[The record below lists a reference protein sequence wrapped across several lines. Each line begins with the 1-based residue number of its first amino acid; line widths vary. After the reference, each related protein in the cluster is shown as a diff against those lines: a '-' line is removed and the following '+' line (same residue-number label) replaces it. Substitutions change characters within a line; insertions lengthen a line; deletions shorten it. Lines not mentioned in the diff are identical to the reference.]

1 MSRGKRTPDAHDKEH
16 DKAHDKGQDD
26 DTLPAG
32 RVRLDKWLWA
42 ARFFK
47 TRALAAD
54 AIDGGKVDVNGE
66 RAKRAKPV
74 QAGDDVRLRQGP
86 IEWCLKVLDTSARRG
101 SAEIA
106 RQLYEETEDGRVRR
120 ERAHEHLRS
129 MPTGFA
135 YGDSKPGK
143 RDRRALRRL
152 KGEG

>member
-1 MSRGKRTPDAHDKEH
+1 MSRSSQPSANDHDH
-16 DKAHDKGQDD
+16 DG
-26 DTLPAG
+26 LPPG

-47 TRALAAD
+47 TRALAAE

-74 QAGDDVRLRQGP
+74 QVNDEIRFRQGP
-86 IEWCLKVLDTSARRG
+86 IEWCLIVRDVAERRG

-106 RQLYEETEDGRVRR
+106 RQLYVETDEGRRRR
-120 ERAHEHLRS
+120 EHVAEQLRQ
-129 MPTGFA
+129 MPTAFA
-135 YGDSKPGK
+135 YGDGKPGK